1 MTITTEIAFAMWRI
15 EAELIVEKSI
25 ERFLLDR
32 LSASYCI
39 VHNLNL
45 EHNHRVNLPF
55 LELSCSECEF
65 YGETR
70 YHSLFIWDESKQR
83 RVYTKQHL
91 QKRPLQKRVLSQVK
105 FFWQHTH
112 THFEITSFKLVKWIT
127 LVKVNGFW
135 NWHTTLFSSINL
147 KQLAGDSKWSE
158 T

>member
-55 LELSCSECEF
+55 LELSCLECEF

-83 RVYTKQHL
+83 RVYTQQHL
-91 QKRPLQKRVLSQVK
+91 QKRSWQNEFWVK
-105 FFWQHTH
+105 WNFLDNVRTH
-112 THFEITSFKLVKWIT
+112 THFGITSFKLEKRIT

-135 NWHTTLFSSINL
+135 NWHSTVQFN
-147 KQLAGDSKWSE
+147 
-158 T
+158 